1 MFGLCQGERA
11 SSKKNRKP
19 PKTGY
24 GKDLSQSKGNGGCCA
39 AAREIKTKNDYE
51 KPEEYVSK

>member
-19 PKTGY
+19 PGY
-24 GKDLSQSKGNGGCCA
+24 GKDLSQSKGGGCCA

>member
-19 PKTGY
+19 PKTRY
-24 GKDLSQSKGNGGCCA
+24 GKDLSQSKGGGCCA